1 MSLAEMR
8 ATHVAVA
15 GIDAPLAATQDG
27 ARVARWLEAA
37 APLLGLLACGLLWH
51 GAGVALHA
59 TPRLAAF
66 TGFAPGE
73 ALPAF
78 ARLVA
83 SGEAWRAALPSLSR
97 VFAGLGAAALIGVPV
112 GLVFGA
118 SRLVERALQLPFQIL
133 RMVSPL
139 SWMPIAVLAFPT
151 WDGAIAY
158 LVAVAAIWP
167 IIFATAAGVKRVDP
181 IWLSVGR
188 TLGGRRLALMRRI
201 LVPAVLPDILVGLRL
216 ALGVAWIVLVPSEYL
231 GVTSGLGYAIND
243 ARDTLSYDRLAALV
257 LLIGLIGFALDSLLG
272 LLARRVRWSH
282 AA

>member
-1 MSLAEMR
+1 MSLTEMI
-8 ATHVAVA
+8 ATNVAVA
-15 GIDAPLAATQDG
+15 QSEATPP
-27 ARVARWLEAA
+27 ARRAMRWLDAA
-37 APLLGLLACGLLWH
+37 APLLGLLACGLVWQ
-51 GAGVALHA
+51 GAGMALRA
-59 TPRLAAF
+59 DPRLAAF

-73 ALPAF
+73 ALAAF

-83 SGEAWRAALPSLSR
+83 SGEAWRAALPSLAR
-97 VFAGLGAAALIGVPV
+97 VFAGLGAAALVGVPV

-139 SWMPIAVLAFPT
+139 SWMPVAVLAFPT

-158 LVAVAAIWP
+158 LVAVAAVWP
-167 IIFATAAGVKRVDP
+167 IVFATAAGVKRVDP

-188 TLGGRRLALMRRI
+188 TLGGRRLGLARRI

-272 LLARRVRWSH
+272 ALARRVRWAH